1 MTNKKKILII
11 DDERITT
18 QLVQVYLERYNFEVI
33 CAYDGEEGLEV
44 ARAEKPDLILLDIV
58 LPKKDGFAVCEELRS
73 DPDFKDV
80 RIVMFTAK
88 GLGKDIEKGRQAGA
102 DEYVIK
108 PFSGKNLLIVI
119 GKQLGITIEP
129 IVKRE

>member
-18 QLVQVYLERYNFEVI
+18 ELVQVYLERYGFEVV
-33 CAYDGEEGLEV
+33 CAYDGAEGLEV

-58 LPKKDGFAVCEELRS
+58 LPRKDGFAVCEELRS
-73 DPDFKDV
+73 DPDFKEV
-80 RIVMFTAK
+80 RIIMFTAK
-88 GLGKDIEKGRQAGA
+88 GLSEDIERGRRVGA

-108 PFSGKNLLIVI
+108 PFSGKNLLILI
-119 GKQLGITIEP
+119 KKQLGL
-129 IVKRE
+129 

>member
-18 QLVQVYLERYNFEVI
+18 ELVQVYLERYGFEVV
-33 CAYDGEEGLEV
+33 CAYDGAEGLEV

-58 LPKKDGFAVCEELRS
+58 LPRKDGFAVCEELRS

-80 RIVMFTAK
+80 RIIMFTAK
-88 GLGKDIEKGRQAGA
+88 GLSEDIERGRQLGA

-108 PFSGKNLLIVI
+108 PFSGKNLLVLIK
-119 GKQLGITIEP
+119 KQLGL
-129 IVKRE
+129 

>member
-18 QLVQVYLERYNFEVI
+18 ELVQVYLERYGFEVV
-33 CAYDGEEGLEV
+33 CAYDGAEGLEV

-58 LPKKDGFAVCEELRS
+58 LPKKDGFTVCEELRS

-80 RIVMFTAK
+80 RIIMFTAK
-88 GLGKDIEKGRQAGA
+88 GLSEDIERGRQLGA

-108 PFSGKNLLIVI
+108 PFSGKNLLVLIK
-119 GKQLGITIEP
+119 KQLGL
-129 IVKRE
+129 

>member
-18 QLVQVYLERYNFEVI
+18 ELVQVYLERYGFEVV
-33 CAYDGEEGLEV
+33 CAYDGAEGLEV

-73 DPDFKDV
+73 DPDFKEV
-80 RIVMFTAK
+80 RIIMFTAK
-88 GLGKDIEKGRQAGA
+88 GLSEDIERGRRVGA

-108 PFSGKNLLIVI
+108 PFSGKNLLVLIK
-119 GKQLGITIEP
+119 KQLGL
-129 IVKRE
+129 

>member
-1 MTNKKKILII
+1 LTNKKKILII

-18 QLVQVYLERYNFEVI
+18 ELVQVYLERYDFEVI
-33 CAYDGEEGLEV
+33 CAYDGAEGLEV

-80 RIVMFTAK
+80 RIIMFTAK
-88 GLGKDIEKGRQAGA
+88 GLSEDIERGRQLGA

-108 PFSGKNLLIVI
+108 PFSGKNLLVLIK
-119 GKQLGITIEP
+119 KQLGL
-129 IVKRE
+129 

>member
-1 MTNKKKILII
+1 MTSKKKILII

-58 LPKKDGFAVCEELRS
+58 LPKKDGFAVCKELRS
-73 DPDFKDV
+73 DPDFKNV

-88 GLGKDIEKGRQAGA
+88 GLSEDIERGRQLGA

-108 PFSGKNLLIVI
+108 PFSGKNLLVVI

-129 IVKRE
+129 IVKRK

>member
-18 QLVQVYLERYNFEVI
+18 ELVQVYLERYDFEVI
-33 CAYDGEEGLEV
+33 CAYDGAEGLEV

-58 LPKKDGFAVCEELRS
+58 LPRKDGFAVCEELRS

-80 RIVMFTAK
+80 RIIMFTAK
-88 GLGKDIEKGRQAGA
+88 GLSEDIERGRQLGA

-108 PFSGKNLLIVI
+108 PFSGKNLLVLIK
-119 GKQLGITIEP
+119 KQLGL
-129 IVKRE
+129 

>member
-1 MTNKKKILII
+1 MTNKKKILIV
-11 DDERITT
+11 DDECITT
-18 QLVQVYLERYNFEVI
+18 ELVQVYLERYDFEVI
-33 CAYDGEEGLEV
+33 CAYDGVEGLEV

-80 RIVMFTAK
+80 RIIMFTAK
-88 GLGKDIEKGRQAGA
+88 GLSEDIERGRRVGA

-108 PFSGKNLLIVI
+108 PFSGKNLLILI
-119 GKQLGITIEP
+119 KKQLGL
-129 IVKRE
+129 